1 MGATVLKDLWTS
13 LGSSARTGLAA
24 GAVLIVAASVAVAVW
39 LFRTDYQ
46 VLFTDLKPQDTAM
59 MAAELDKLK
68 VPHRIGPDGNTILV
82 DGAIVHSTRLKLMG
96 KELPLHG
103 ATGFE
108 LFNNADFGMTE
119 FAQKI
124 NYQRALQGEL
134 TRTILSLAEVRDVRV
149 HLAMPEEGLFKRA
162 AGKAKAAITLSL
174 KSGQSLRAEQVA
186 GIQRLVAAS
195 VPGISAPDVTI
206 VDQQGIALTR
216 AAHQESEVDSGSAR
230 LDLKRDTEKQLV
242 RKATEVLE
250 GAFGAGQVLATVDV
264 TLNMDQVRVT
274 TEEVLGAPGR
284 TGSSSAGVMVRERES
299 VRDSGPPLAQPDV
312 SRGGNNQ
319 REVDYQVGRRTEHV
333 ASQPGA
339 IRRLHVVAVIRQP
352 FSPEQGERM
361 RELVAAA
368 VGAVP
373 ERGDIVVVQSMKAF
387 GPESANEV
395 HGAHVAHDAAAAMPD
410 FPEPRLKIATALQ
423 ESRPDGLVAL
433 AVVLLAAVLGVC
445 AWALWRRP
453 STANKT
459 APLTDVQRRAMLEQ
473 MQAWLE
479 VSPTSSGGR
488 R

>member
-1 MGATVLKDLWTS
+1 MLKDLWTS
-13 LGSSARTGLAA
+13 LGSSARIGLAA
-24 GAVLIVAASVAVAVW
+24 GALLIVAGSVAAATW
-39 LFRTDYQ
+39 LLRTDYQ

-82 DGAIVHSTRLKLMG
+82 DGAIVHATRLKLMG

-124 NYQRALQGEL
+124 NYQRALQGEI

-149 HLAMPEEGLFKRA
+149 HLALPEEGLFKRA
-162 AGKAKAAITLSL
+162 TSKAKAAITLSL
-174 KSGQSLRAEQVA
+174 KSGQSLRSEQVI
-186 GIQRLVAAS
+186 GIQRLVAAA
-195 VPGISAPDVTI
+195 VPGISAQDVTI
-206 VDQQGIALTR
+206 VDQQGVALTR
-216 AAHQESEVDSGSAR
+216 PAHQEGEVDGGSAR

-274 TEEVLGAPGR
+274 TEEVLGAQGR
-284 TGSSSAGVMVRERES
+284 TGSSAAGVMVRERES
-299 VRDSGPPLAQPDV
+299 VRESGPPLAQPD
-312 SRGGNNQ
+312 SARGGNNQ
-319 REVDYQVGRRTEHV
+319 REVDYQVGRRVEHV

-352 FSPEQGERM
+352 VSPEQGERM

-373 ERGDIVVVQSMKAF
+373 ERGDVVVVQSIHSFA
-387 GPESANEV
+387 PEPAPDSP
-395 HGAHVAHDAAAAMPD
+395 AAVSDVPQ
-410 FPEPRLKIATALQ
+410 PRLKIATSLQ
-423 ESRPDGLVAL
+423 EGEPQPDAL
-433 AVVLLAAVLGVC
+433 IALSVLLLAAVLGAS
-445 AWALWRRP
+445 AWMLWRRP
-453 STANKT
+453 ATTEKAS
-459 APLTDVQRRAMLEQ
+459 PMTDAQRQAVLEQ
-473 MQAWLE
+473 MQDWLD
-479 VSPTSSGGR
+479 VSPSSTGAR